1 MNHLRAFIAIELPP
15 PLQSAIEKQTARLR
29 QAMGDEPVRWIPAH
43 NLHLTLKFLGNIAA
57 SHVDFL
63 EQMLAHT
70 ADSHTPFD
78 LQIGGIGSFPNSKQ
92 PRVLWAGI
100 HAPAE
105 LAALQK
111 SIEAGAA
118 RLGYERDD
126 RPFSPHLTLGR
137 VRQHIDP
144 ANLQRVRSALEGIQV
159 GGIGAARIDRVHLF
173 QSELRREGSVYTKLF
188 SAPLSVKTLSRANP
202 PSENAN

>member
-29 QAMGDEPVRWIPAH
+29 QAIGEETVRWIPAH
-43 NLHLTLKFLGNIAA
+43 NLHLTLKFLGNVAA

-63 EQMLAHT
+63 EQMLTQA
-70 ADSHTPFD
+70 ADAHTPFD
-78 LQIGGIGSFPNSKQ
+78 LQIGGIGSFPNSKL

-111 SIEAGAA
+111 SIESGAA
-118 RLGYERDD
+118 RLGYEADN

-144 ANLQRVRSALEGIQV
+144 SNLQRVRAALEGIQI
-159 GGIGAARIDRVHLF
+159 GNIGAARIDRVHLF
-173 QSELRREGSVYTKLF
+173 RSELRRDGSVYTKLF
-188 SAPLSVKTLSRANP
+188 SAPLSKSPPETSRDGR
-202 PSENAN
+202 